1 MQRALKGDVNPTKR
15 MLLATTIA
23 GSMIFLAA
31 PLHPQTAAAPAPVAK
46 TAVKAPRKPAAAPVT
61 YHLDTLPKRGR
72 EYYNVVWGIDS
83 LSVRQAESGELI
95 RFSWR
100 VIDPERAKLLNDK
113 KIEPELFD
121 LQAGVKLVVPQ
132 VEFAGPLRVVTTP
145 QTGKVSWIAFSNL
158 GRRVKAGDRVN
169 IVVGQFHVNGLLV
182 E

>member
-1 MQRALKGDVNPTKR
+1 MERAPKSDVTK
-15 MLLATTIA
+15 MKMLLLATTIA
-23 GSMIFLAA
+23 GSMLLLPA
-31 PLHPQTAAAPAPVAK
+31 PLRPQAAAAPAPAAKAAAK
-46 TAVKAPRKPAAAPVT
+46 TPRRAAAPVT
-61 YHLDTLPKRGR
+61 YHLDTLPRRGR

-83 LSVRQAESGELI
+83 LNVRQAESGELI

-113 KIEPELFD
+113 KNEPELFD

-145 QTGKVSWIAFSNL
+145 QTGKVSWIAFSNM
-158 GRRVKAGDRVN
+158 GRRVKSGDRVN
-169 IVVGQFHVNGLLV
+169 IVVGPFHVNGLLV